1 MTTSIQNSHQVPQLR
16 VDDHYQIERV
26 LDLEGLGQAFLS
38 MDTQLEQRVVLK
50 VLKDPLATD
59 TDAGPRFK
67 QLVKLRAA
75 LRGDHIAQVL
85 DSGTTVE
92 GYPFYVME
100 HLPGESLK
108 QCLQRDRKFSIRRA
122 VCIASQICVALAE
135 SYQSRFE
142 CLFESEA
149 PFLVVPHELKPTQ
162 ILLMT
167 GEQVKL
173 LDCGLTKTIRNS
185 CCDTQ
190 AINSETS
197 ASQTFHYVAPE
208 QLGGEENNHL
218 ADIYVLGILLYEMV
232 SGTDPFGLGLNS
244 RHVREGAWMYA
255 HALRE
260 PRSLQLLLEKNAE
273 SVAVSDIVHRCLAK
287 KPCDRYPSVDAVW
300 QALEQLQL
308 SDDLALEA
316 VSDQRITPP
325 RRPSST
331 VVDQERECSQDVPET
346 QASGAIVDLD
356 DCQGKTGHQEHVE
369 TRLQE
374 MSVQDCS
381 TKRTDELR
389 CSFTPEK
396 TEDTNHLSFLSRSEE
411 IGGHCNLIR
420 FHPLHFAA
428 FSADLKTRDDR
439 LDRALVI
446 RRSVVDS
453 EEETRHLELDTTV
466 MQAPEASQPVDQVLP
481 PSRLPVADSER
492 DTTLSNSETVPQEQG
507 MPETRLQFSDAA
519 VVGPIDR
526 TASALNSECNCS
538 ENHSW
543 SHDIIEVG
551 NAPDIEVD
559 ETIVQ
564 YSDAAVQ
571 KPVVQPED
579 CLQEQRGAAK
589 ISSPIA
595 PLSSDQTM
603 VQHEVENAPDIG
615 VDETI
620 VQYSDVAVQKPVVQ
634 PEDCLQEQ
642 RGAAKLSS
650 PIAPLSSDQT
660 MVQPIGEA
668 PVLLHRP
675 ADGLARRG
683 AADETIVQYLDSAVH
698 NPAEKTVAQSIM
710 LIDEQPVDQTVC
722 QQNGPYV
729 ASTEMVSTDGKN
741 RGQSQTIVRTVWRS
755 RRSVT
760 AVFRNFGGR
769 CFSSLRRLLSFRPGR
784 SLPKLPA
791 SAMSPPSFGQGRQ
804 SKCNIQSNSES
815 DKYSHQELDRC
826 RLDLA
831 KELARNGKF
840 RDAIATL
847 KKIQELSPS
856 YPKAQKLLCNW
867 QGL

>member
-50 VLKDPLATD
+50 VLKDPLAAD
-59 TDAGPRFK
+59 TDAGTQFK

-122 VCIASQICVALAE
+122 VRIASQICVALAE

-162 ILLMT
+162 ILLMS
-167 GEQVKL
+167 GDQLKL

-381 TKRTDELR
+381 TKRNDELR

-589 ISSPIA
+589 I
-595 PLSSDQTM
+595 
-603 VQHEVENAPDIG
+603 
-615 VDETI
+615 
-620 VQYSDVAVQKPVVQ
+620 
-634 PEDCLQEQ
+634 
-642 RGAAKLSS
+642 SS